1 MFKSYAMT
9 SKKGLKPPSRKFL
22 SPKDNLALKQINL
35 ITDEIKAAEKH
46 TVEYKELLNKQV
58 IATESLAERIFVIS
72 CKYKVGT
79 EWAVLTGIKDHLIS
93 IKIVA
98 NNIEGEYPL
107 KAIAED
113 GNVYYFNR
121 HGRCRDYQILEP
133 LYLFNKVT
141 FWKGLRVK
149 YSSFQP
155 DTMWVDGYQRIIT
168 ITEILPNDFYPIKGL
183 FLNKYAVDLWHE
195 GKRKVTSVHKNE
207 RICYHWNGYV
217 IKNFPNNKRNL
228 KYLI

>member
-1 MFKSYAMT
+1 MF
-9 SKKGLKPPSRKFL
+9 RRFL

-35 ITDEIKAAEKH
+35 ITDEIKAAKKH
-46 TVEYKELLNKQV
+46 TVKYKELLNKQA
-58 IATESLAERIFVIS
+58 IATESLTERIFVIS

-121 HGRCRDYQILEP
+121 YGRCRENLNYQIWEP

-183 FLNKYAVDLWHE
+183 FLNK
-195 GKRKVTSVHKNE
+195 NE

-217 IKNFPNNKRNL
+217 IKDFPNNKRNL